1 MGWMGKLVGGTL
13 GFALGGPLGAVA
25 GAVFGHAFDKN
36 QQMEGGGRLSYLSS
50 HEQANM
56 TFFVAVFSMLAKVA
70 RADGH
75 VSRAEIDTIERFMAE
90 DLRLSPQSRN
100 AAVGIFQTALDSP
113 QTFEDF
119 AGQFYEQFRYQPQIL
134 EFMLDILFRL
144 STADGRLTEEGES
157 MIQSAARIFGVG
169 EERYRRIR
177 KSYASDVESY
187 YAVLGVARDDSA
199 EEIKRAYRRLVQE
212 YHPDKIAAKGLPEEF
227 TRFAQDKFREIQ
239 EAYENVKSD
248 KGIR

>member
-36 QQMEGGGRLSYLSS
+36 QEMEGGGRLPYLSS

-75 VSRAEIDTIERFMAE
+75 VSRAEIDTIERFMTE

-119 AGQFYEQFRYQPQIL
+119 AGQFYEQFRFQPQIL

-157 MIQSAARIFGVG
+157 MIRSAARIFGIG

-177 KSYASDVESY
+177 QGYASDVDSY
-187 YAVLGVARDDSA
+187 YAVLGVAREDSA

-239 EAYENVKSD
+239 EAYEKVKSD

>member
-36 QQMEGGGRLSYLSS
+36 QQMEGGGRLPYLSS

-157 MIQSAARIFGVG
+157 MIRSAARIFGVG

-177 KSYASDVESY
+177 KSYASDVESD

-239 EAYENVKSD
+239 EAYEKVKSD

>member
-36 QQMEGGGRLSYLSS
+36 QQTEGGGRLPYLSS

-144 STADGRLTEEGES
+144 STADGKLTEEGES
-157 MIQSAARIFGVG
+157 MIRSAAQIFGVG

-177 KSYASDVESY
+177 KSYASDVESD

-239 EAYENVKSD
+239 EAYEKVKSD
-248 KGIR
+248 KGIK

>member
-1 MGWMGKLVGGTL
+1 MGWMGKVVGGTI

-36 QQMEGGGRLSYLSS
+36 QQMEGDGRLPYLSS
-50 HEQANM
+50 HEEANM
-56 TFFVAVFSMLAKVA
+56 TFFVAVFSMLAKLA
-70 RADGH
+70 RVDGY
-75 VSRAEIDTIERFMAE
+75 VSRAEIDTIERFMNE

-113 QTFEDF
+113 QSFEDY
-119 AGQFYEQFRYQPQIL
+119 AAQFYQQFRMQPQIL
-134 EFMLDILFRL
+134 EFMIDILFRV
-144 STADGRLTEEGES
+144 SVADGKLTDES
-157 MIQSAARIFGVG
+157 EALIRSAARIFGIG
-169 EERYRRIR
+169 EERYGRIR
-177 KSYASDVESY
+177 SVYASDIERY
-187 YAVLGVARDDSA
+187 YAVLGVAKAAPPDQV
-199 EEIKRAYRRLVQE
+199 KKAYRRLVQE

-239 EAYENVKSD
+239 EAYEKVKAD